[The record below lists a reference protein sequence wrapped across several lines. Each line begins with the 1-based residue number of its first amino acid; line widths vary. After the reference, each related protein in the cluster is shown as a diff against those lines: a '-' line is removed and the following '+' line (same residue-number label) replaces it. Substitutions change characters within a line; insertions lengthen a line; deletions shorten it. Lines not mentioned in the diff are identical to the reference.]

1 MYVCMYVRVRMY
13 VCMYVLMHVWVCV
26 CVCVCICMYM
36 YMVPYLCLFMCR
48 STCTCRMCVSMCM
61 CMCTHIRIAWLW
73 PPPCFTM
80 FPITPKKYG
89 PAQSQF
95 KAIRRGFAASYWGIA
110 TARAAVCGKALV
122 NSNPQ

>member
-48 STCTCRMCVSMCM
+48 STCTCRMCVSM